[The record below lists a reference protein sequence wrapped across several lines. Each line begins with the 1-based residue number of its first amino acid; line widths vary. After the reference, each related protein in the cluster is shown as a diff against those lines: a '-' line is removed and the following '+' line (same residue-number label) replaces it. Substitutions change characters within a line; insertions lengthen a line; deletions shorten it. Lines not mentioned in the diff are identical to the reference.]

1 MKEKDVI
8 PGVLSWDKVITKC
21 NWDSKKCLQLVSEIM
36 EIIDERETKKNNKEK
51 QKKSQKRKRTRETE
65 AIVKGWELNGFV
77 VHLSF
82 LQLISEASLI
92 FKSNLDLALSRILK
106 QRELYESKHAAV
118 DSRCLKIWD
127 LLPFLISYSI
137 LALKWQHFR
146 QYT

>member
-1 MKEKDVI
+1 MSTTSVRDNGNDRWKRNEK
-8 PGVLSWDKVITKC
+8 KQQRK
-21 NWDSKKCLQLVSEIM
+21 
-36 EIIDERETKKNNKEK
+36 TKKL
-51 QKKSQKRKRTRETE
+51 QKRKRTRETE
-65 AIVKGWELNGFV
+65 AIVKGWELNDFV

-92 FKSNLDLALSRILK
+92 FKSNLDLALSIILK